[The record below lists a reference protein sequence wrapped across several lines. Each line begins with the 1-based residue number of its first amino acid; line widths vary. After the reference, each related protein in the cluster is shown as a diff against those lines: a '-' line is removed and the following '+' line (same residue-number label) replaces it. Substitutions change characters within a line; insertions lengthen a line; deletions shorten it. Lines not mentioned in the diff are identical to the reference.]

1 MGEQTWK
8 CVCHNNDIPTLFF
21 LTSTSSYTSSH
32 PSPPFFKTLSFTTQI
47 WTTNWMNHHRF
58 LFGCDVKDLSLS
70 LPSSPFSVSISFS
83 LSWGNKLFFYL
94 QCPFQPFLC
103 FYLLFSIMG
112 KQVIFFIHNVTPEQ
126 KVPIPMEVR
135 KKKSWNII
143 VVTHTFPGLF
153 THMLVFNTTPILRPN
168 FNSFCRS

>member
-1 MGEQTWK
+1 MK
-8 CVCHNNDIPTLFF
+8 RKVSF
-21 LTSTSSYTSSH
+21 L
-32 PSPPFFKTLSFTTQI
+32 LSVPCKFE
-47 WTTNWMNHHRF
+47 
-58 LFGCDVKDLSLS
+58 FGCDVKDLSLS
-70 LPSSPFSVSISFS
+70 
-83 LSWGNKLFFYL
+83 
-94 QCPFQPFLC
+94 PFQPFLC

-153 THMLVFNTTPILRPN
+153 THMLVFQIMPALL
-168 FNSFCRS
+168 